1 MITNAV
7 VQVLK
12 VLDDNQR
19 VHFQHLLQ
27 IESAI
32 LVHIVNKPLFIYYFT
47 NVFLNIRYIVAEV
60 QINEKL

>member
-12 VLDDNQR
+12 VLGDNQR

-32 LVHIVNKPLFIYYFT
+32 LVHIVNKPLFIYNFI
-47 NVFLNIRYIVAEV
+47 NVFLNIRYIVADV